1 MIFKRI
7 YSFNLALEAE
17 ILLFSTVSRRE
28 TGVRRKSLS
37 LCPIVA

>member
-17 ILLFSTVSRRE
+17 ILFFSTASRRRNWGE
-28 TGVRRKSLS
+28 KH
-37 LCPIVA
+37 

>member
-17 ILLFSTVSRRE
+17 ILLSSTVSRRRNWSE
-28 TGVRRKSLS
+28 KH
-37 LCPIVA
+37 